1 MSTVD
6 GKNALDVDVFD
17 ESEMATLAQRFFAA
31 TDAVAE
37 VIMADL
43 AKRPDSDV
51 EAFKRAAAEYAR
63 QPRPAREFVQFFE
76 PAFDADIARLRAPAT
91 SSGSLAGNIES
102 ERAEDEREE
111 VKDEETAEPSRA
123 QELDPRQ
130 KLEAAFA
137 LIGRFEMIIVPRN
150 ILSRPA
156 SIRGIVTRNM
166 RVASDPKYPKV
177 LTLFF
182 QFANE
187 AKRHAM
193 SGESAPSEDLIR
205 LLMELSEA
213 FHEIN
218 LAY

>member
-37 VIMADL
+37 VITADL

-63 QPRPAREFVQFFE
+63 QPRPAREFVQFSE
-76 PAFDADIARLRAPAT
+76 DAFDADIARLRAPAT
-91 SSGSLAGNIES
+91 SSGSLAGNVES
-102 ERAEDEREE
+102 EREE
-111 VKDEETAEPSRA
+111 VKDEEAVEPSRA